1 MDAQYWIVGISNTIH
16 LISTVIWIGWS
27 AFLPLVVAPRAVDAH
42 SDGES
47 LLAQMNRRL
56 VPVAY
61 GALAALG
68 ATGMIQ
74 MSAHPQYDGMLSV
87 SNFWSALLFV
97 KHLLIVVSVV
107 LIVYLGHR
115 VSPRLRLDIRRSA
128 LGLENQL
135 DGAVTR
141 FRVVAWLNLAMG
153 VGVLAL
159 TGLMTAIR

>member
-1 MDAQYWIVGISNTIH
+1 MDAQYWVVALSNTVH

-27 AFLPLVVAPRAVDAH
+27 GFLPLVVAPRVVEAH
-42 SDGES
+42 SDGAS
-47 LLAQMNRRL
+47 RLAQMNRRL
-56 VPVAY
+56 LPVAY

-87 SNFWSALLFV
+87 SNFWSTLLFI
-97 KHLLIVVSVV
+97 KHLLILVSVG
-107 LIVYLGHR
+107 LIIYLGHR
-115 VSPRLRLDIRRSA
+115 VSPHLRLDIRRSA

-135 DGAVTR
+135 DRVVTR

-153 VGVLAL
+153 LGVLVL